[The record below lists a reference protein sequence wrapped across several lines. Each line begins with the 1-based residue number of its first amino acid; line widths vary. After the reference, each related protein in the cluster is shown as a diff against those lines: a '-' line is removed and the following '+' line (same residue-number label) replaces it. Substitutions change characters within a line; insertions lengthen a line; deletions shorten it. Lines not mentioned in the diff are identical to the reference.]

1 MVPKSLLV
9 GMLIVP
15 LVLAAALPAADARPG
30 RASLA
35 RLQAELGLSED
46 QVQAIRQLHEGQRPA
61 RVQLYQSLRNA
72 RRSLRELIL
81 SGGEDTTVQTQ
92 VAQVQQLVGQAVQM
106 RVDTLRAMSQILT
119 PEQREKLRQLRPTR
133 H

>member
-1 MVPKSLLV
+1 MLSRSLLI

-15 LVLAAALPAADARPG
+15 LVLTVALPPAAAHPG
-30 RASLA
+30 RGSLA
-35 RLQAELGLSED
+35 RLSSELGLTDD
-46 QVQAIRQLHEGQRPA
+46 QVQAIRQLHQAQRPA
-61 RVQLYQSLRNA
+61 RVQLHQSLRDA

-81 SGGEDTTVQTQ
+81 TAGADEAIQAQ
-92 VAQVQQLVGQAVQM
+92 VAQVQQLEGQAVQM

-119 PEQREKLRQLRPTR
+119 PEQREKYRELRPMR

>member
-1 MVPKSLLV
+1 MVSKSLLI

-15 LVLAAALPAADARPG
+15 LVLAVALPPVAAHPG

-35 RLQAELGLSED
+35 RLQAELGLNDD

-61 RVQLYQSLRNA
+61 RVQLYRSLHDA
-72 RRSLRELIL
+72 RRSLRELIFT
-81 SGGEDTTVQTQ
+81 GGADEAIQAQ
-92 VAQVQQLVGQAVQM
+92 VGQVQQLEGQAVQM

-119 PEQREKLRQLRPTR
+119 PEQREKYRQVRPTR